1 MGDDQDS
8 EGETLGLV
16 VEEEEPVATTQRY
29 SEQVQQI
36 LAQEEAFHLLSCES
50 MVQNLVKD
58 SVSRRRIVQQEE
70 EEEASVV
77 EAKEE
82 ECYWD
87 MPCASTTS
95 SSCTAADTTTATS
108 QECPVQAALE
118 SVTSSSSSS
127 TTSNDQVMTA
137 AHVNDASHPN
147 HAYWDHPSDTL
158 SPKDRQAQLLQS
170 ILKSEAIRNLLSVE
184 HVSQVER
191 LNSVITVSGKQ
202 VQHEFY
208 SQDVSDKYWN
218 TTVEQVEEASHV
230 QDGTHPN
237 HAYWDE
243 STTAAAATD
252 EKQALIEQILKEERL
267 RNLVSTDFIV
277 QTELESSCATTT
289 TPTPTISSPSS
300 PESQDYWIQPNQ
312 ISTEVM
318 QELSKQDLIQRIV
331 QEEKDRYLVST
342 DCMVQQLVKD
352 SQELGTAAAAVSS
365 VAATS
370 SPCVVNA
377 DCSYWDW

>member
-16 VEEEEPVATTQRY
+16 VEEEEPVATVQRY

-70 EEEASVV
+70 EEASVV

-87 MPCASTTS
+87 MPCAS
-95 SSCTAADTTTATS
+95 ADTTTATS

-127 TTSNDQVMTA
+127 TTANDQVMTA

-184 HVSQVER
+184 HVSQVEQ
-191 LNSVITVSGKQ
+191 LNS
-202 VQHEFY
+202 
-208 SQDVSDKYWN
+208 
-218 TTVEQVEEASHV
+218 
-230 QDGTHPN
+230 
-237 HAYWDE
+237 
-243 STTAAAATD
+243 
-252 EKQALIEQILKEERL
+252 
-267 RNLVSTDFIV
+267 
-277 QTELESSCATTT
+277 
-289 TPTPTISSPSS
+289 
-300 PESQDYWIQPNQ
+300 
-312 ISTEVM
+312 
-318 QELSKQDLIQRIV
+318 
-331 QEEKDRYLVST
+331 
-342 DCMVQQLVKD
+342 
-352 SQELGTAAAAVSS
+352 
-365 VAATS
+365 
-370 SPCVVNA
+370 
-377 DCSYWDW
+377 

>member
-184 HVSQVER
+184 HVSQVEQ
-191 LNSVITVSGKQ
+191 LNSVVTVSGGKQ

-218 TTVEQVEEASHV
+218 TTVEQVEEACHV
-230 QDGTHPN
+230 HDGTHPN

-243 STTAAAATD
+243 STATVGSTTTTGTATD
-252 EKQALIEQILKEERL
+252 EKQALIEQI
-267 RNLVSTDFIV
+267 
-277 QTELESSCATTT
+277 
-289 TPTPTISSPSS
+289 
-300 PESQDYWIQPNQ
+300 
-312 ISTEVM
+312 
-318 QELSKQDLIQRIV
+318 
-331 QEEKDRYLVST
+331 
-342 DCMVQQLVKD
+342 
-352 SQELGTAAAAVSS
+352 
-365 VAATS
+365 
-370 SPCVVNA
+370 
-377 DCSYWDW
+377 